1 MKKTDVYFNFV
12 ELVKG
17 LNSAG
22 SMVNIDPEAKLL
34 LDEIAVNQN
43 RNTPLTVSELMALSS
58 IASPATIH
66 RKLNLLI
73 EEGLVEV
80 QFEGKNRRTKYLVVT
95 SKANKYFAQLS
106 GALSKAFK
114 LAN

>member
-17 LNSAG
+17 INSSG

-34 LDEIAVNQN
+34 LDEIAVHQN
-43 RNTPLTVSELMALSS
+43 RNAPLTVSELMALSS

-66 RKLNLLI
+66 RKLNALI
-73 EEGLVEV
+73 DEDLVEV

-95 SKANKYFAQLS
+95 SKANKYFTQLS
-106 GALSKAFK
+106 GALNKAFK